1 METRNPSEIWR
12 SAAPAAHGSVIP
24 CLQYDDAKAAIDW
37 LVNAFGFT
45 AHLVVDGEGGRIEHA
60 QLTHGTGMVMLSSS
74 KQPPVAL
81 ASTYIVI
88 DNPDAHCATARAAG
102 AEILREPVD
111 EDYGGRH
118 YSARDPQGHQWHF
131 GSYDPFAEPSKLV
144 YEEDDASATIEI
156 RVAGR
161 VTAGQFEGIARR
173 MEAFL
178 ERHESVRLIEVIERF
193 DGMDLS
199 LLFDDVLFSLRH
211 MRRFSHVAVVTDLRW
226 AEKMANA
233 AAIVLSARVRLFPL
247 DSLADARNWARSAA

>member
-1 METRNPSEIWR
+1 MEARNPSEIWR
-12 SAAPAAHGSVIP
+12 SSEPAGHGSIIP

-37 LVNAFGFT
+37 LVNAFGLSK
-45 AHLVVDGEGGRIEHA
+45 HMVVEGDADRVEHA
-60 QLTHGTGMVMLSSS
+60 QLTIGTGMVMLSSAKDTPIQLGS
-74 KQPPVAL
+74 L
-81 ASTYIVI
+81 YLIV
-88 DNPDAHCATARAAG
+88 DDPDAHYATAKAAG

-131 GSYDPFAEPSKLV
+131 GSYDPFAEPSKLA
-144 YEEDDASATIEI
+144 YDEDDATATIEI

-161 VTAGQFEGIARR
+161 VTADQFEDVARR

-178 ERHESVRLIEVIERF
+178 ERHESVRIVEVIERF

-233 AAIVLSARVRLFPL
+233 AAIVLSARLRLFPL
-247 DSLADARNWARSAA
+247 DAIDEARTWAKTAA